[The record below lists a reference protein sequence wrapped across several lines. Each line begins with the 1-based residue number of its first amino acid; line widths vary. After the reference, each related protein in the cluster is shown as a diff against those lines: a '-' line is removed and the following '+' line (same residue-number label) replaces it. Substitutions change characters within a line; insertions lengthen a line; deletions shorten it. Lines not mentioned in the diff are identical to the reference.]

1 MVDLIN
7 PSLFCIVPAT
17 ENKKKTQFYA
27 WHRPRKQ
34 WVRVKQWQYWTNIL
48 LKTPAYKNINEL
60 QYFGFPGE
68 DCLDIHVLG
77 QNLPE
82 GKKICFYALESSP
95 DSASQIQDIIHS
107 KLMDFNYISPL
118 SRVENSHFEILTEI
132 NSKVANELRA
142 RPAFHLI
149 NLDFMKA
156 LFPPQNG
163 EKILSSIIKL
173 LTLQFERQ
181 NSTWLLF
188 LTFRCDKQCLD
199 TELLKKY
206 MNVLYQNY
214 EDVDFR
220 KHLNSKIYQ
229 IGNEIILENDE
240 LLQENVF
247 EEIVGI
253 SVLKWILKNSVEKG
267 IHMKTR
273 SVGMYKIGEKQ
284 KEEDE
289 EGMLF
294 SMVLEFKKD
303 NSFVKDAT
311 SLLPTHN
318 PVADE
323 EVLCGIKII
332 DKISNASHID
342 DILEKNIELYNTL
355 KQSILSLLDEAGY
368 DIKCYPY

>member
-1 MVDLIN
+1 
-7 PSLFCIVPAT
+7 
-17 ENKKKTQFYA
+17 
-27 WHRPRKQ
+27 
-34 WVRVKQWQYWTNIL
+34 
-48 LKTPAYKNINEL
+48 
-60 QYFGFPGE
+60 
-68 DCLDIHVLG
+68 
-77 QNLPE
+77 
-82 GKKICFYALESSP
+82 
-95 DSASQIQDIIHS
+95 
-107 KLMDFNYISPL
+107 
-118 SRVENSHFEILTEI
+118 
-132 NSKVANELRA
+132 
-142 RPAFHLI
+142 
-149 NLDFMKA
+149 MKA

-220 KHLNSKIYQ
+220 KNLNSKIYQ

-355 KQSILSLLDEAGY
+355 KQSVLSLLNEAGY